1 MQEVTAVT
9 ARREIFPVGTELH
22 THDDFRLVVLPVF
35 PTAHFTGHIVRINIK
50 LVQQAQRP
58 VFLKFPARQPIGD
71 GIGRRARHDRL
82 VPQAVGPRV
91 EGRPKKIITVFVHV
105 THKQERNE
113 RGHGRTAQIIER
125 HIGQTVIGHHVIC
138 VVRVDNDC
146 RLRRVVAA

>member
-1 MQEVTAVT
+1 MTVVRTVEIIAHGITMQEVTAVT

-71 GIGRRARHDRL
+71 GIVGVLGMTGLSHRRL
-82 VPQAVGPRV
+82 G
-91 EGRPKKIITVFVHV
+91 HV
-105 THKQERNE
+105 LK
-113 RGHGRTAQIIER
+113 
-125 HIGQTVIGHHVIC
+125 
-138 VVRVDNDC
+138 VVR
-146 RLRRVVAA
+146 RK